1 MWHSKH
7 SFNIDAKNRQGLLLK
22 IAWLSSLLSWHAV
35 KALANEIAYYETCVH
50 FCPYMYILC
59 IFLQR
64 TEPVTC
70 FYLCGNKFLI
80 GDFCIQ

>member
-1 MWHSKH
+1 MRHSKH

-35 KALANEIAYYETCVH
+35 KALANEIAYYETCVCTLSLHVHPVH
-50 FCPYMYILC
+50 F
-59 IFLQR
+59 R

>member
-35 KALANEIAYYETCVH
+35 KALANETAYYETCVCTLSLH
-50 FCPYMYILC
+50 VRLVHLFKGQNLLLA
-59 IFLQR
+59 F
-64 TEPVTC
+64 TC
-70 FYLCGNKFLI
+70 VATNF
-80 GDFCIQ
+80 